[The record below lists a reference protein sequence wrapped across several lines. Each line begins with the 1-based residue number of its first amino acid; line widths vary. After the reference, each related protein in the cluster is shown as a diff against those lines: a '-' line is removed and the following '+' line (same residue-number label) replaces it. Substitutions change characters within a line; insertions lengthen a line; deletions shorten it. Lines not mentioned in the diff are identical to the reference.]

1 MLDASAQTLDI
12 VTGFLVKDRA
22 VEGKVPV
29 GRTEERRLETFLQMQ
44 PRGPRRK
51 AFAMEEAVTG
61 CTGRRMRTEKRSSAR
76 SSIGCMCKNFV
87 LRGSSGVELHF
98 TEGILTRMRVGTKM
112 KS

>member
-1 MLDASAQTLDI
+1 MLDVSAQTLVL

-44 PRGPRRK
+44 PRGPLRK
-51 AFAMEEAVTG
+51 APVVEDAVAG
-61 CTGRRMRTEKRSSAR
+61 CTGRRMITAKGSSAR
-76 SSIGCMCKNFV
+76 SSIGCMYRNFL
-87 LRGSSGVELHF
+87 LRGSSGVELQF
-98 TEGILTRMRVGTKM
+98 TEGILMRMRVGTKM